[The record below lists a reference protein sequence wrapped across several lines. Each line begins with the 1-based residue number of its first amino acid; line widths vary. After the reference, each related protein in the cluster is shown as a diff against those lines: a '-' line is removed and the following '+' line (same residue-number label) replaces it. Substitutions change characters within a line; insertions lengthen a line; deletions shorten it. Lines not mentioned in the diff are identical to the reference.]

1 MENGAFLVRTWTL
14 NSPGC
19 GVLLKQ
25 KKAGFHFPLHWHD
38 YIEFEILLSG
48 HGTHICNGRG
58 YEISEGDVWLMSFCD
73 FHAVTL
79 DEPSLIVQ
87 IGFNRGF
94 LFPELEARVAT
105 CGLCSK
111 FDAETMKEVRELC
124 YALDR
129 ERENK
134 LPFLEVSQKSIVNR
148 LLVLLLRSADGQSS
162 TSASPAIGK
171 VLSYIHEHFR
181 EELSMESLAEIHG
194 FSPNYFGNLFRSS
207 VGMSFRDYLN
217 KVRLKYACALLSS
230 SDLGTKEI
238 AFSSGYRSVE
248 YFLYVFKKNLS
259 MTPSAY
265 RADVKG

>member
-1 MENGAFLVRTWTL
+1 MENRAFLVRTWEL
-14 NSPGC
+14 KARGC
-19 GVLLKQ
+19 GVFLKQ

-48 HGTHICNGRG
+48 HGTHICNGRE
-58 YEISEGDVWLMSFCD
+58 YEISAGDVWLMSFCD

-79 DEPSLIVQ
+79 DEPSEIIQ

-111 FDAETMKEVRELC
+111 FDEETMNEVREMC
-124 YALDR
+124 RMLDR
-129 ERENK
+129 EA
-134 LPFLEVSQKSIVNR
+134 KSKKDFAELSRKAIVNH
-148 LLVLLLRSADGQSS
+148 LLVLLLRSANGQVS

-181 EELSMESLAEIHG
+181 EELSMETLAEMHG
-194 FSPNYFGNLFRSS
+194 FSPNYFGNLFKST

-230 SDLGTKEI
+230 SNLGTKEI

-259 MTPSAY
+259 MTPSSY